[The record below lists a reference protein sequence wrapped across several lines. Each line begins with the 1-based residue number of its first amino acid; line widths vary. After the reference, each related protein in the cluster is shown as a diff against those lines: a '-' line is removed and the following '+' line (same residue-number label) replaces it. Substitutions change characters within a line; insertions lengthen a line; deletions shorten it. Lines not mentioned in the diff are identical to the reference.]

1 MSILGRFPGLMT
13 WVYDNFKYPEMQRI
27 RQNKEEARSIARK
40 LLDSKRQELKDGA
53 PRKDVMSLLGLLSLS
68 FTSSCVVVES
78 PSSSQG
84 QCFSAPGL
92 EIVR

>member
-1 MSILGRFPGLMT
+1 MT
-13 WVYDNFKYPEMQRI
+13 WVYDNFRYPGMQRI
-27 RQNKEEARSIARK
+27 RQNKEEAHRVARK
-40 LLDSKRQELKDGA
+40 LLDSKRQELKDGT

-84 QCFSAPGL
+84 
-92 EIVR
+92 